1 MNKPLL
7 LLLLGALLLCAVQ
20 PASSAEEKKM
30 KDGLYAKITTDKGEI
45 LLRLHFNKTP
55 LTVINFVGLAEGSMH
70 LAGGA
75 KPTGTPFYNGLTFHR
90 VIADFMIQGG
100 CPLGTGTG
108 GPGYTFPDEFDP
120 SLRHDGPGVLS
131 MANAGP
137 GTNGSQFF
145 ITHVATPHLDDKHT
159 VFGRVV
165 EGQNVVNAIAK
176 GDVIKTVEIIR
187 VGKEAEQFKTDQA
200 AFNAATERIK
210 AAEVNA
216 QKEQKEKVRKMIAE
230 RWPKA
235 VRTQSGMYYTL
246 DKEGEGAPP
255 SAGTTIKAHYTGR
268 LLLGN
273 RKFDSSYD
281 RGEPIAFP
289 VGKGRVIK
297 GWDEALVQMKKGE
310 KRTLII
316 PPELAY
322 GERGAGNGVI
332 PPNAWLVFDV
342 EMVSF

>member
-1 MNKPLL
+1 
-7 LLLLGALLLCAVQ
+7 
-20 PASSAEEKKM
+20 
-30 KDGLYAKITTDKGEI
+30 
-45 LLRLHFNKTP
+45 
-55 LTVINFVGLAEGSMH
+55 
-70 LAGGA
+70 
-75 KPTGTPFYNGLTFHR
+75 
-90 VIADFMIQGG
+90 MIQGG

-120 SLRHDGPGVLS
+120 SLRHDSPGILS

-145 ITHVATPHLDDKHT
+145 ITHVPTPHLDDKHT

-165 EGQNVVNAIAK
+165 EGQEVVNKIDK
-176 GDVIKTVEIIR
+176 GDALKTIEIIR

-200 AFNAATERIK
+200 AFDAALATIKGASANAL
-210 AAEVNA
+210 
-216 QKEQKEKVRKMIAE
+216 KEQQEKIKKSIKE

-235 VRTQSGMYYTL
+235 IKTQSGMYYDL
-246 DKEGEGAPP
+246 EKKGEGEPP
-255 SAGTTIKAHYTGR
+255 AVGTSIKVHYTGR

-289 VGKGRVIK
+289 VGTGRVIQ
-297 GWDEALVQMKKGE
+297 GWDEALSQMTKGE

-322 GERGAGNGVI
+322 GERGAGGVI

-342 EMVSF
+342 ELVSF

>member
-1 MNKPLL
+1 MNRLISLL
-7 LLLLGALLLCAVQ
+7 LLSALVFCSGQ

-30 KDGLYAKITTDKGEI
+30 KDGLYAKITTPKGDI
-45 LLRLHFNKTP
+45 LLKLFYNKTP
-55 LTVINFVGLAEGSMH
+55 LTVINFVSLAEGTLH
-70 LAGGA
+70 LGGGT
-75 KPTGTPFYNGLTFHR
+75 KPTGTPFYDGLTFHR

-108 GPGYTFPDEFDP
+108 GPGYTFPDEFDKT
-120 SLRHDGPGVLS
+120 LRHDSPGIFS
-131 MANAGP
+131 MANSGP

-145 ITHVATPHLDDKHT
+145 ITHTPTPHLDDKHT

-165 EGQNVVNAIAK
+165 EGQSVVNAIAK
-176 GDVIKTVEIIR
+176 GDTIKTVTIIR
-187 VGKEAEQFKTDQA
+187 VGKEAEQFKTGQA
-200 AFNAATERIK
+200 AFDAALAAIK
-210 AAEVNA
+210 GEASKGM
-216 QKEQKEKVRKMIAE
+216 KEQQEKIKKTIKE

-235 VRTQSGMYYTL
+235 VRTASGLHYVIEQ
-246 DKEGEGAPP
+246 KGEGEVPAK
-255 SAGTTIKAHYTGR
+255 GTTIKVHYNGT
-268 LLLGN
+268 LLLGG

-289 VGKGRVIK
+289 VGTGRVIP
-297 GWDEALVQMKKGE
+297 GWDEALSLMTKGE

-322 GERGAGNGVI
+322 GERGAGGVI

-342 EMVSF
+342 ELVSF

>member
-1 MNKPLL
+1 MNRLL
-7 LLLLGALLLCAVQ
+7 LFLLLPALLFCSGQ

-30 KDGLYAKITTDKGEI
+30 KDGLYAKITTAKGEI
-45 LLRLHFNKTP
+45 LLRLFYNKTP
-55 LTVINFVGLAEGSMH
+55 LTVINFAGLAEGSLH
-70 LAGGA
+70 LGGSG
-75 KPTGTPFYNGLTFHR
+75 KPTAIPFYNGLTFHR
-90 VIADFMIQGG
+90 VIASFMIQGG

-120 SLRHDGPGVLS
+120 SLRHDGPGILS

-165 EGQNVVNAIAK
+165 EGQDVVNKIDK
-176 GDVIKTVEIIR
+176 GDAIKEIAIIR
-187 VGKEAEQFKTDQA
+187 VGKEAEAFKIDQA
-200 AFNAATERIK
+200 AFDAALAAIK
-210 AAEVNA
+210 YREGGAVKA
-216 QKEQKEKVRKMIAE
+216 QQDKIKKMIKEQ
-230 RWPKA
+230 WPKA
-235 VRTQSGMYYTL
+235 VRSESGMYYQIEQ
-246 DKEGEGAPP
+246 KGEGMAPA
-255 SAGTTIKAHYTGR
+255 AGTVIKAHYTGR

-289 VGKGRVIK
+289 VGAGRVIR
-297 GWDEALVQMKKGE
+297 GWDEALSQMTKGE

-322 GERGAGNGVI
+322 GERGAGGVI

-342 EMVSF
+342 ELLDF